1 MYENLT
7 YKFIVSKQ
15 IPFIIRR
22 AVDVLQ
28 KQHKHWLLSLRITVS
43 SILFSWQLTR
53 VVLARRGENDAGN
66 DTKQKNTL
74 GGIER

>member
-28 KQHKHWLLSLRITVS
+28 KQHKHWLLSLRITAT
-43 SILFSWQLTR
+43 SIMFSWQLTR
-53 VVLARRGENDAGN
+53 VVLARREETTSNDP
-66 DTKQKNTL
+66 KQ
-74 GGIER
+74 I